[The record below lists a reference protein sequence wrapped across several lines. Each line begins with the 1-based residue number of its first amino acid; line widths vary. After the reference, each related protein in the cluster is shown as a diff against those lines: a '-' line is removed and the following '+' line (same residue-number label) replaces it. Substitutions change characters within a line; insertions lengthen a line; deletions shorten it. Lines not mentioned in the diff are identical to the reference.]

1 MVAGMM
7 KSARPDAVSGDDSPR
22 TDRRPNV
29 SGQEILR
36 GAEAG
41 SR

>member
-1 MVAGMM
+1 MVAGIM

-22 TDRRPNV
+22 TDRRLSV
-29 SGQEILR
+29 LGQEVLR

>member
-1 MVAGMM
+1 MVAEMM
-7 KSARPDAVSGDDSPR
+7 KPARPDAVSGDDSPR
-22 TDRRPNV
+22 TDRRPKV